1 MKISGVD
8 FPIELLKALRDGEI
22 VVFAGAGVSMGVPAC
37 LPNFSRLAKQIAI
50 GTGESRDKHDPEDR
64 FLGWLHY
71 KGVDVHIRAS
81 QALSE
86 NGVKPLKPTK
96 LHFDLLRLYPQC
108 ESLQLITTN
117 FDLLF
122 EQAAVSV
129 FGTDPTLYSAPLLPL
144 GSEFRGIVH
153 LHGDVNSPANMVLT
167 DADFGRAYLTDSW
180 ARRFLVALFTSCHV
194 LFIGYSHSDVVMNYL
209 ARALPESARK
219 RYVLVPA
226 DENEE
231 TQRKWQVLGIRRIE
245 YPKSLCDNHQ
255 GLQEAISG
263 LADFTQRN
271 SLEWRSCIREIAE
284 QPPPDD
290 EEQRDLIDYAF
301 LDAELTRHFTSA
313 DTPPEWIGWVAERDD
328 VEGLFA
334 AGMNCSLSQRDAL
347 LARWLADRYAR
358 EHADQFFLLIGKRGV
373 RLHPDFWYW
382 LGRAVGEEVDPRL
395 QPDMLARW
403 VSLFLSTPPRL
414 SGEQILGWSVWVDL
428 GQRCMEAGLIDSCID
443 IFELMAGSRLELEG
457 AFSLGTPEQNELTV
471 RAEYKPVGDTYTLSE
486 LWEKALKPKLE
497 SAAKP
502 LLACIVAILE
512 KRHRVLQ
519 SWRIATRNHDPS
531 IVHRSSIVPQE
542 DISFREPFDVLID
555 AARDCLEQLLEQN
568 TLLAASWCERLVQA
582 DAPFLRKLAVHALY
596 VRNDM
601 SATEK
606 IDWLM
611 DRIDIH
617 DLPTENETV
626 PFLQFAYPYATHQ
639 QRDAIIEAVLAYRW
653 PNEDDEHKERGTA
666 YVYFKW
672 LHWLHQS
679 DPECTLAKQSLNKV
693 WCEYPDF
700 IPRDEPGAITWSE
713 GGFLGH
719 QSPWSVEELLARP
732 SAEWTAELLS
742 FRQTDP
748 LGPDRE
754 GLRDVVKDAAVQ
766 DFEWSLQL
774 ADTFAT
780 KGSWQTDLWSSLM
793 CSWCRELDKEEY
805 RRVLGYLNRPEL
817 HANHGRSVV
826 EFLRA
831 LIKAETVA
839 SAPELLSMSN
849 RIARAVG
856 LHRGQ
861 IDLFPALHGWWAQAI
876 NSLAGELAQ
885 YWCESLAA
893 WRKQQEPTPQQIGQE
908 YRSALSDIIADATP
922 AGTLG
927 KAVLARYS
935 PYLLEAHEQWTT
947 NNLLPLFGRAD
958 DWSAYQAVWD
968 GFLASKKTTRL
979 AELLKDAFL
988 EAIPRLETHLP
999 GEERRRYFIR
1009 DFTLMLEYIV
1019 RDPSEILTDWIPTF
1033 FASTAE
1039 EDKVLFGHNL
1049 ESRIEQMEDA
1059 QQRKLWDRWLGRYLE
1074 NRQQGVPA
1082 SLLPGEVGAILGWL
1096 PHFQSLF
1103 PDAVELAAKLPPQQL
1118 DHNDTMYRIKEG
1130 TLWETYPESVAA
1142 LLAFFDKCTLAPYVW
1157 HFEGKELIDKLLE
1170 AGLTDDSKRSLLEIS
1185 VRRGLSLEQDT
1196 S

>member
-8 FPIELLKALRDGEI
+8 FPIELLRAFRYDEL

-64 FLGWLHY
+64 FLGWLHH
-71 KGVDVHIRAS
+71 KGVDVHIRAA

-86 NGVKPLKPTK
+86 NGIMPLKPTK
-96 LHFDLLRLYPQC
+96 LHFDLLRLYPQP

-122 EQAAVSV
+122 EQAANSV

-144 GSEFRGIVH
+144 GREFRGIVH
-153 LHGDVNSPANMVLT
+153 LHGDVKSPANMVLT

-209 ARALPESARK
+209 ARALPESAKK
-219 RYVLVPA
+219 RYVLVSA

-231 TQRKWQVLGIRRIE
+231 TQRKWQVLGIQRIE
-245 YPKSLCDNHQ
+245 YPKSPCDNHL

-271 SLEWRSCIREIAE
+271 SLEWKSCITEIAE

-313 DTPPEWIGWVAERDD
+313 ETPPEWIRWLGERDD
-328 VEGLFA
+328 INGLF
-334 AGMNCSLSQRDAL
+334 NTDRNYILSERDGHL
-347 LARWLADRYAR
+347 SRWLAEKFAR
-358 EHADQFFLLIGKRGV
+358 QHSDQLFHLIGRHGM
-373 RLHPDFWYW
+373 RIHPDSWYK
-382 LGRAVGEEVDPRL
+382 LGRVIGEKTDPPIESGTL
-395 QPDMLARW
+395 SRW
-403 VSLFLSTPPRL
+403 ISLFLSTPPHL
-414 SGEQILGWSVWVDL
+414 SDQNHLAWWVWGSLGE
-428 GQRCMEAGLIDSCID
+428 RCMEAGLVDGCID
-443 IFELMAGSRLELEG
+443 IFELMAGGRLELNRHS
-457 AFSLGTPEQNELTV
+457 AFQGGEHDTTEI
-471 RAEYKPVGDTYTLSE
+471 RAERKPVCDHTTIND
-486 LWEKALKPKLE
+486 LWVKAMKPKLDDVAE
-497 SAAKP
+497 P
-502 LLACIVAILE
+502 LLSRVVEILE
-512 KRHRVLQ
+512 RSHRLLHAWQVVSRTL
-519 SWRIATRNHDPS
+519 DPS
-531 IVHRSSIVPQE
+531 MWHRSSITPPEESVYLK
-542 DISFREPFDVLID
+542 PFDVLID
-555 AARDCLEQLLEQN
+555 AARDSLEHLMEHNQV
-568 TLLAASWCERLVQA
+568 LAASWCERLVRA
-582 DAPFLRKLAVHALY
+582 EAPFLRKLAVYALTM
-596 VRNDM
+596 RKDL
-601 SATEK
+601 SETEK
-606 IDWLM
+606 IDWLL
-611 DRIDIH
+611 RRVDIH

-626 PFLQFAYPYATHQ
+626 PFLQFAYPYATPQ
-639 QRDAIIEAVLAYRW
+639 QREAVLVAVLAYRW
-653 PNEDDEHKERGTA
+653 PNEDDEHKERGAA
-666 YVYFKW
+666 YVHFKW

-679 DPECTLAKQSLNKV
+679 DPQCTLAKQSLDNV
-693 WCEYPDF
+693 WSKYSDF

-719 QSPWSVEELLARP
+719 RSPWSVEELLARP
-732 SAEWTAELLS
+732 SAEWSAELLS

-748 LGPDRE
+748 FGPDRE
-754 GLRDVVKDAAVQ
+754 SLRDVVKEAAAQ

-774 ADTFAT
+774 ADTFASE
-780 KGSWQTDLWSSLM
+780 GNWQTDLWSSLM
-793 CSWCRELDKEEY
+793 SSWCRELDREEY
-805 RRVLGYLNRPEL
+805 RSVLGYLNQPEL

-831 LIKAETVA
+831 FIKTEAVA
-839 SAPELLSMSN
+839 SAPELLSLSN

-861 IDLFPALHGWWAQAI
+861 IDLFLALHGWWAQAI

-893 WRKQQEPTPQQIGQE
+893 WRKQQEPTPQQMGQE
-908 YRSALSDIIADATP
+908 YRSAFSDIIADATV

-927 KAVLARYS
+927 KAVLARCS
-935 PYLLEAHEQWTT
+935 PFLLEVHEQWTT

-958 DWSAYQAVWD
+958 DRSAYQAVWD

-999 GEERRRYFIR
+999 GEERRSYFVR

-1019 RDPSEILTDWIPTF
+1019 RDPTEILNDWIPTF
-1033 FASTAE
+1033 FANTAE

-1049 ESRIEQMEDA
+1049 GSQIEGMEDA

-1074 NRQQGVPA
+1074 NRLQGVPA
-1082 SLLPGEVGAILGWL
+1082 PLLPGEVVAILGWL
-1096 PHFQSLF
+1096 PHFKSLF
-1103 PDAVELAAKLPPQQL
+1103 PDAVELAVKLPPQQL
-1118 DHNDTMYRIKEG
+1118 DHSSTLYPVKEG

-1142 LLAFFDKCTLAPYVW
+1142 LLAFLDRCTLAPYVW

-1185 VRRGLSLEQDT
+1185 VRRGLSLEEGA

>member
-8 FPIELLKALRDGEI
+8 FPIELLKALRDGEL

-71 KGVDVHIRAS
+71 KGVDVHIRAA

-86 NGVKPLKPTK
+86 NGVKPLKPTR

-122 EQAAVSV
+122 EQAAINV

-144 GSEFRGIVH
+144 GREFRGIVH
-153 LHGDVNSPANMVLT
+153 LHGDVKSPANMVLT

-209 ARALPESARK
+209 ARALPESAKK

-226 DENEE
+226 DENEK
-231 TQRKWQVLGIRRIE
+231 TQRKWQVLGIQRIE
-245 YPKSLCDNHQ
+245 YPKLPCDNHQ

-271 SLEWRSCIREIAE
+271 SLEWKSCITELAE

-301 LDAELTRHFTSA
+301 LDSELTRHFTA
-313 DTPPEWIGWVAERDD
+313 AETPPEWIRWLAERDD
-328 VEGLFA
+328 INGLFDTDR
-334 AGMNCSLSQRDAL
+334 NYILSERDGHLSRWFAEKF
-347 LARWLADRYAR
+347 ARQ
-358 EHADQFFLLIGKRGV
+358 HADQLFHLFGRHGMRI
-373 RLHPDFWYW
+373 HPDLWYR
-382 LGRAVGEEVDPRL
+382 LGRVIGDEIDPPIE
-395 QPDMLARW
+395 PDTLSRW
-403 VSLFLSTPPRL
+403 VSFFLSTPPQL
-414 SGEQILGWSVWVDL
+414 SDQNHFAWSVWKNL
-428 GQRCMEAGLIDSCID
+428 GERCMEAGLIDGCID
-443 IFELMAGSRLELEG
+443 IFELMAGGRLELDRPF
-457 AFSLGTPEQNELTV
+457 AFRGSEDYTTEI
-471 RAEYKPVGDTYTLSE
+471 RAERKPVCDHATINDLWVKAMKSKLGDVAE
-486 LWEKALKPKLE
+486 
-497 SAAKP
+497 P
-502 LLACIVAILE
+502 LLSRVVEIFE
-512 KRHRVLQ
+512 RRHRLLRAWKKA
-519 SWRIATRNHDPS
+519 SRTHDPFMWR
-531 IVHRSSIVPQE
+531 RSSIAPP
-542 DISFREPFDVLID
+542 RESLSRKPFDVLID
-555 AARDCLEQLLEQN
+555 AARDCLEHMMEHN
-568 TLLAASWCERLVQA
+568 PVLAASWCERLVRA
-582 DAPFLRKLAVHALY
+582 EAPFLRKLAVYALT
-596 VRNDM
+596 VRKDL
-601 SATEK
+601 SEKEK
-606 IDWLM
+606 IDWLLR
-611 DRIDIH
+611 RIDIH
-617 DLPTENETV
+617 DLPTENEMV
-626 PFLQFAYPYATHQ
+626 PCLQSAYPYATPQ
-639 QRDAIIEAVLAYRW
+639 QREAVIEAVLAYLW
-653 PNEDDEHKERGTA
+653 PNEDDEHKERGAA
-666 YVYFKW
+666 YVRFKW

-679 DPECTLAKQSLNKV
+679 DPKCTLAKQSLDKV
-693 WCEYPDF
+693 WSEYPDF
-700 IPRDEPGAITWSE
+700 LPRDEPGAITWSE
-713 GGFLGH
+713 GGFIGH

-732 SAEWTAELLS
+732 SAEWSTELLS

-748 LGPDRE
+748 FGPDRE
-754 GLRDVVKDAAVQ
+754 GLRDVVKEAAAQ

-780 KGSWQTDLWSSLM
+780 KGNWQTDLWSSLM
-793 CSWCRELDKEEY
+793 CSWCRELDREEY

-831 LIKAETVA
+831 LIRAEAVA

-849 RIARAVG
+849 RIAKEVG
-856 LHRGQ
+856 LHRDQ
-861 IDLFPALHGWWAQAI
+861 IDLFPALHDWWSQAI

-885 YWCESLAA
+885 YWCESLET
-893 WRKQQEPTPQQIGQE
+893 WRKQQEPTPQQIDQE
-908 YRSALSDIIADATP
+908 YRSAFSDIIADATP

-947 NNLLPLFGRAD
+947 TNLLPLFGCAD
-958 DWSAYQAVWD
+958 DRPAYQAVWD
-968 GFLASKKTTRL
+968 GFLDSNKTTRL

-999 GEERRRYFIR
+999 GEERREYFVR
-1009 DFTLMLEYIV
+1009 DFTSMLEYIV
-1019 RDPSEILTDWIPTF
+1019 RDPTEILNDWIPTF
-1033 FASTAE
+1033 FANTAE

-1049 ESRIEQMEDA
+1049 ESRIERMEDA
-1059 QQRKLWDRWLGRYLE
+1059 QQRKLWDRWLRRYLE

-1082 SLLPGEVGAILGWL
+1082 PLLPGEVGAILGWL

-1118 DHNDTMYRIKEG
+1118 DHNHTMFRIKQG

-1142 LLAFFDKCTLAPYVW
+1142 LMVFLDRCTLAPYVW
-1157 HFEGKELIDKLLE
+1157 HFEGKELIDKLME